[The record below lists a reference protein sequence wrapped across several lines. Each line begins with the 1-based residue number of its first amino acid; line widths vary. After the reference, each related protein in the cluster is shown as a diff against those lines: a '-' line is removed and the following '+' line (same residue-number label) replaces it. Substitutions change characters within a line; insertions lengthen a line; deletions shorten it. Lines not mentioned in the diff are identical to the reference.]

1 MHAARLFLHNRWR
14 TASVAVLPETKLVDG
29 HLICNISSS
38 TSRKNS
44 KRIVPCVGTK
54 PTRRLFSSPKDA
66 SETAAG
72 NVVLGPRRHGRSF
85 ESGSGLRAWRGRTG
99 GKGLTPKGRITVLQ
113 TVVVAVDPTCHPLRE
128 TRLLGR
134 EWIQKLF
141 DGRPDQKQEG
151 FEDRAWRACEYC
163 STSIDRNTAFGAT
176 LRGGRLVQS
185 LF

>member
-113 TVVVAVDPTCHPLRE
+113 AVAVAVDPTCHRLRE
-128 TRLLGR
+128 TRPLDPEWVSRIVWR
-134 EWIQKLF
+134 EAGSKT
-141 DGRPDQKQEG
+141 GG
-151 FEDRAWRACEYC
+151 FRGSCLPGCGTMSNLEVHHKEFCSHARAK
-163 STSIDRNTAFGAT
+163 IPI
-176 LRGGRLVQS
+176 
-185 LF
+185 